1 MDNLDALWDA
11 LLEIGAEEQTLQ
23 VVTDINGY
31 NEDTMY
37 DILYALTG
45 YRNFEQIQDA
55 EGYHFDFLD
64 EEKDEDD
71 WEDEDEEE

>member
-1 MDNLDALWDA
+1 MDNLDAMWDA
-11 LLEIGAEEQTLQ
+11 LLEIGAEEQTLR

-45 YRNFEQIQDA
+45 YRNFEQIEDA
-55 EGYHFDFLD
+55 EGYYFDFLHED
-64 EEKDEDD
+64 DD